1 MGDLI
6 LSDFVKSDGE
16 KAKTTSFKIAEKF
29 DKEHKDVLKAI
40 RNLECSESFNQRNF
54 APISYLDSYGRNQI
68 SYEMTRDGFM
78 FLAMGFT
85 GEKAAAIKES
95 FIEAFNLMESVLKG
109 TSPKIRESLV
119 VFETSKAFGSHFG
132 LSGNQLL
139 LSANKATKE
148 LTGFDPMSAL
158 GITHLISES
167 QEAELTPTELGKRV
181 GLSAQAINKLL
192 AEKGLQE
199 KTEDKW
205 IATNK
210 GKRFAIVLDTGKK
223 HSNGAPVQQIKWKES
238 VTKEIAA

>member
-1 MGDLI
+1 MNDLI
-6 LSDFVKSDGE
+6 LSGLVKNDGE
-16 KAKTTSFKIAEKF
+16 KTKTTSEVIAKEFK
-29 DKEHKDVLKAI
+29 KEHRDVVRAI
-40 RNLECSESFNQRNF
+40 ENLDCSNEFRVRNF
-54 APISYLDSYGRNQI
+54 AQSNFVNSQGRSFD
-68 SYEMTRDGFM
+68 SYEMTKDGFT
-78 FLAMGFT
+78 FLVMGFT
-85 GEKAAAIKES
+85 GERAAKIKES

-109 TSPKIRESLV
+109 TSPKIRESLI

-148 LTGFDPMSAL
+148 LTGFDPMSTL

-205 IATNK
+205 IATSK